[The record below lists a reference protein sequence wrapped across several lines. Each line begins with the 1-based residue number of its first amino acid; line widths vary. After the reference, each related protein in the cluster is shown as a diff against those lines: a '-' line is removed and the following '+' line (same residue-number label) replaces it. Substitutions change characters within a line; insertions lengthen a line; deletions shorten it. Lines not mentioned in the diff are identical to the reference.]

1 MLTPND
7 IQNKKFKTAVSGY
20 KKEEVEEFISII
32 GTEFDN
38 LYKQNIALNDKI
50 NMLSEAIKQY
60 KSMESALQNTI
71 VTAQNVSEELKRTAQ
86 LTAEATVKEAEQ
98 TALDMINKANEEVSN
113 IKAKYESIRQDFD
126 IYKTKIKTV
135 VEAQLRTIDELSE

>member
-7 IQNKKFKTAVSGY
+7 IQNRKFKTSAVGY
-20 KKEEVEEFISII
+20 KKDEVDEFMGLVIS
-32 GTEFDN
+32 EFET
-38 LYKQNIALNDKI
+38 LYKQNITLTDKI
-50 NMLSEAIKQY
+50 NMLSDAVKQY
-60 KSMESALQNTI
+60 KSMEAALQNTI

-86 LTAEATVKEAEQ
+86 LNAEAITKEAEQ
-98 TALDMINKANEEVSN
+98 TAAGMISKATEEVN
-113 IKAKYESIRQDFD
+113 RLKAQYDAVKQEFD

>member
-7 IQNKKFKTAVSGY
+7 IQNRKFSTSAVGY
-20 KKEEVEEFISII
+20 KKGEVDEFMGLVLS
-32 GTEFDN
+32 EFET
-38 LYKQNIALNDKI
+38 LYKQNITLNDKI
-50 NMLSEAIKQY
+50 SMLTDAVKQY
-60 KSMESALQNTI
+60 KTMEAALQNTI

-86 LTAEATVKEAEQ
+86 LNAEAVTKEAEQ
-98 TALDMINKANEEVSN
+98 TAEQIINKANDEVTR
-113 IKAKYESIRQDFD
+113 IKAKYDSLKQEFD

>member
-7 IQNKKFKTAVSGY
+7 IQNKKFKSAVSGY
-20 KKEEVEEFISII
+20 KKEEVEDFLSIVVS
-32 GTEFDN
+32 EFDN

-50 NMLSEAIKQY
+50 NMLSDAVKQY
-60 KSMESALQNTI
+60 KSMETALQNTI

-86 LTAEATVKEAEQ
+86 LNSEAMIKEAEQ
-98 TALDMINKANEEVSN
+98 EAAAIISKANEQATEMR
-113 IKAKYESIRQDFD
+113 AKYDALRQDFD

-135 VEAQLRTIDELSE
+135 IEAQLRTIDELSE

>member
-7 IQNKKFKTAVSGY
+7 IQNRKFSTSAVGY
-20 KKEEVEEFISII
+20 KKGEVDEFMGLVLS
-32 GTEFDN
+32 EFET
-38 LYKQNIALNDKI
+38 LYKQNITLNDKI
-50 NMLSEAIKQY
+50 SMLTDAVKQY
-60 KSMESALQNTI
+60 KTMEAALQNTI

-86 LTAEATVKEAEQ
+86 LNAEAVTKDAEQ
-98 TALDMINKANEEVSN
+98 TAEQIINKANDEVTR
-113 IKAKYESIRQDFD
+113 IKAKYDSLKQEFD

>member
-7 IQNKKFKTAVSGY
+7 IQNRKFKTSAVGY
-20 KKEEVEEFISII
+20 KKDEVDEFMGLVIS
-32 GTEFDN
+32 EFET
-38 LYKQNIALNDKI
+38 LYKQNITLTDKI
-50 NMLSEAIKQY
+50 NMLSDAVKQY
-60 KSMESALQNTI
+60 KSMEAALQNTI

-86 LTAEATVKEAEQ
+86 LNAEAITKEAEQ
-98 TALDMINKANEEVSN
+98 TAAETIAKANEEVN
-113 IKAKYESIRQDFD
+113 RLKAKYDAVKQEFD